1 MICTTRHVIQFYSP
15 VSAHYCVSPPQQ
27 CLNCAN
33 CCLPETSPFQT
44 NRISPN
50 EKLIPK
56 QIAFNGQIMGFH
68 SSCLLD
74 ALRLEILEI
83 AYNFK
88 WITIKMAWLVYVPVS
103 ILPSPSLTS
112 LVFNFAC
119 LLIMMEEKAFNIEFG
134 TNVSI
139 KQYVVHWSAMQGTWS
154 V

>member
-1 MICTTRHVIQFYSP
+1 VICTTRHVIQLDSP

-33 CCLPETSPFQT
+33 CCLRETSPFQT

-74 ALRLEILEI
+74 ALKLQILEM

-88 WITIKMAWLVYVPVS
+88 WITIEMAWLVYVSVS
-103 ILPSPSLTS
+103 KPPILSVTL
-112 LVFNFAC
+112 LVFHFSC
-119 LLIMMEEKAFNIEFG
+119 LVI
-134 TNVSI
+134 
-139 KQYVVHWSAMQGTWS
+139 WW
-154 V
+154 

>member
-1 MICTTRHVIQFYSP
+1 MICTTRHVIQFYYP

-50 EKLIPK
+50 KELILK
-56 QIAFNGQIMGFH
+56 QIVFNGQIMGFQ

-74 ALRLEILEI
+74 VLRLQIHEII
-83 AYNFK
+83 YNFK
-88 WITIKMAWLVYVPVS
+88 WITVKIAWLVYVPVF
-103 ILPSPSLTS
+103 IVHSPSLTS
-112 LVFNFAC
+112 LVFNFGC
-119 LLIMMEEKAFNIEFG
+119 RLIIMEEKAFNIDFRAEA
-134 TNVSI
+134 SI
-139 KQYVVHWSAMQGTWS
+139 KHNVVHWRAMERTWS